1 MSNYSFYI
9 LSNDIFIIKSSI
21 NKNWYRNL
29 LKILKINK
37 YVINVDKK
45 YIISILVIYRLLIMW
60 ISLEIIVDKI
70 LDLKYNKKV
79 DEKYWP
85 IYFKVV

>member
-9 LSNDIFIIKSSI
+9 LSKDIFIIKSSI

-37 YVINVDKK
+37 HVINVDKK

-70 LDLKYNKKV
+70 LDLKYNKKS
-79 DEKYWP
+79 W
-85 IYFKVV
+85 

>member
-9 LSNDIFIIKSSI
+9 LSKDIFIIKSSI

-70 LDLKYNKKV
+70 LDLKYNKKS
-79 DEKYWP
+79 W
-85 IYFKVV
+85 

>member
-9 LSNDIFIIKSSI
+9 LSKDIFIIKSTI

-37 YVINVDKK
+37 HVINVDKK

-60 ISLEIIVDKI
+60 ISLAIIVDKI
-70 LDLKYNKKV
+70 LDWKYNKKS
-79 DEKYWP
+79 W
-85 IYFKVV
+85 

>member
-9 LSNDIFIIKSSI
+9 LSKDIFIIKSSI

-37 YVINVDKK
+37 HVINVDKK

-60 ISLEIIVDKI
+60 ISLATIVDKI
-70 LDLKYNKKV
+70 LDLKYNKKS
-79 DEKYWP
+79 W
-85 IYFKVV
+85 

>member
-37 YVINVDKK
+37 HVINVDKK

-60 ISLEIIVDKI
+60 ISLAIIVDKI
-70 LDLKYNKKV
+70 LDWKYNKKS
-79 DEKYWP
+79 W
-85 IYFKVV
+85 

>member
-37 YVINVDKK
+37 HVINVDKK

-70 LDLKYNKKV
+70 LDLKYNKKS
-79 DEKYWP
+79 W
-85 IYFKVV
+85 

>member
-9 LSNDIFIIKSSI
+9 LSKDIFIIKSSI

-37 YVINVDKK
+37 HVINVDKK

-60 ISLEIIVDKI
+60 ISLAIIVDKI
-70 LDLKYNKKV
+70 LDWKYNKKS
-79 DEKYWP
+79 W
-85 IYFKVV
+85 

>member
-37 YVINVDKK
+37 HVINVDKK

-60 ISLEIIVDKI
+60 ISLATIVDKI
-70 LDLKYNKKV
+70 LDLKYNKKS
-79 DEKYWP
+79 W
-85 IYFKVV
+85 

>member
-37 YVINVDKK
+37 HVINVDKK

-60 ISLEIIVDKI
+60 INLEIIVDKI
-70 LDLKYNKKV
+70 LDLKYNKKS
-79 DEKYWP
+79 W
-85 IYFKVV
+85 